1 MSKHRWIQ
9 PELRKVLTK
18 LKMDDNQEL
27 RDGQDLLANMGL
39 EVGIQVFLK
48 LVELDCKRLYSTW
61 DCPKNNFLHM
71 QKILCAGLFVAWYIF
86 MKREVTLMLALG
98 TCIVN
103 LLERGV
109 AKPFALAI
117 PPNGITA
124 VLFLIL
130 KMIISKTSWQISDFC
145 FKHFS
150 SKPRPAEK
158 DAWGTQHPHIIPLD
172 VNRAPGQEPVPVSA
186 KNLYQDFQGIECN
199 GQEHLCI

>member
-1 MSKHRWIQ
+1 MSQHHFTQLFQSIARNPLLALSVIANPPHPRPFVWMSKHRWIQ

-130 KMIISKTSWQISDFC
+130 KMIISKTS
-145 FKHFS
+145 
-150 SKPRPAEK
+150 
-158 DAWGTQHPHIIPLD
+158 
-172 VNRAPGQEPVPVSA
+172 
-186 KNLYQDFQGIECN
+186 
-199 GQEHLCI
+199 